1 MEMSLVQIYPS
12 HFRFKGSVTLLR
24 FLDLTSFISATPSSS
39 LSSPSSS
46 LGCAFASRHGNPL
59 GEACKERANRK
70 LLAC

>member
-39 LSSPSSS
+39 LSSS